1 MTTTENRLSSSNKKT
16 SILVAD
22 DDPDIRKI
30 LNFILS
36 NNGFE
41 VTEAIDGNDAF
52 QKFLEKEVD
61 IIISDVVMPGI
72 DGLEFC
78 QRVRG
83 NEALK
88 KVYFILLSAKGE
100 LNDKIAGFELGAD
113 EYMPKPFESLEV
125 LARVKAGERII
136 KLQNM
141 LEHDARFFEELAFT
155 DELTKL
161 YNRRFFKEVF
171 NKEYA
176 KAERH
181 QCPLSVI
188 LIDVDH
194 FKLFNDKYSHSTGDI
209 VLQAIAGVLRK
220 TVREGDVVARYGGEE
235 FSILLPN
242 TQRNS
247 AVKLAERLRKAIE
260 MTKVQTD
267 YGELNVTISIGIG
280 FLETDIVTPHEIF
293 EQADTALL
301 KAKQTG
307 RNRICY

>member
-1 MTTTENRLSSSNKKT
+1 MGHTRNEITINAPYELVFDISNK
-16 SILVAD
+16 IE
-22 DDPDIRKI
+22 RW
-30 LNFILS
+30 
-36 NNGFE
+36 
-41 VTEAIDGNDAF
+41 TELFG
-52 QKFLEKEVD
+52 
-61 IIISDVVMPGI
+61 
-72 DGLEFC
+72 
-78 QRVRG
+78 
-83 NEALK
+83 
-88 KVYFILLSAKGE
+88 
-100 LNDKIAGFELGAD
+100 
-113 EYMPKPFESLEV
+113 
-125 LARVKAGERII
+125 
-136 KLQNM
+136 
-141 LEHDARFFEELAFT
+141 
-155 DELTKL
+155 
-161 YNRRFFKEVF
+161 
-171 NKEYA
+171 KEYA

-181 QCPLSVI
+181 QCPLSI
-188 LIDVDH
+188 MLIDVDH

-209 VLQAIAGVLRK
+209 VLQAIASVLRK

-280 FLETDIVTPHEIF
+280 FLETDIVTPNEIF

>member
-30 LNFILS
+30 LHFILS

-41 VTEAIDGNDAF
+41 VIEAIDGNDAF
-52 QKFLEKEVD
+52 RKFLEKEVD

-83 NEALK
+83 SEALR

-181 QCPLSVI
+181 QCPLSII

-220 TVREGDVVARYGGEE
+220 TVRESDIVARYGGEE

-260 MTKVQTD
+260 ITKVQTD